1 MKKLTLLV
9 LCFLFLAMMAACVD
23 YSAMT
28 ELSTQ
33 KQAAEPTASAG
44 PMVRQSA
51 YEDLL
56 ESFNTLNDQ
65 VNTLLDEKAAST
77 QETQAAIDEN
87 TALAAVVSDIELSVY
102 RSVISKDAL
111 GAYFGMIK
119 GAEKLANGDVLLTV
133 QPLSLVNETADA
145 SLYDKEVIREIYTG
159 LTLEAADVPEVNFT
173 VQEQTMVAYNDET
186 HYTRDVGF
194 FTYVVDEM
202 ASAKALYDTN
212 HMANPTLLPGPVF
225 IFLAIGDDA
234 VMILEK

>member
-9 LCFLFLAMMAACVD
+9 LCFLFLTLLVACVD
-23 YSAMT
+23 YSAMR
-28 ELSTQ
+28 ELSTSQ
-33 KQAAEPTASAG
+33 QAPELTASAE
-44 PMVRQSA
+44 PMIRQSA

-56 ESFNTLNDQ
+56 ANFNVLNDQ
-65 VNTLLDEKAAST
+65 MNTLLDEQAAGV
-77 QETQAAIDEN
+77 QETQTMTDEN
-87 TALAAVVSDIELSVY
+87 AALAAVVSDIELSVY
-102 RSVISKDAL
+102 RSVISKDTL
-111 GAYFGMIK
+111 GAYFGMIT

-173 VQEQTMVAYNDET
+173 VQEQTMVAYNGET